1 MTYPVPSRSE
11 WRLHS
16 GQLWRLGDV
25 IDLEIKL
32 LVRATTSIV
41 AMMSVLR
48 SVLDADNDNAARAPL
63 LSDLQNSAAFI
74 RDIARAA
81 GMDAT
86 EAGAGRLVEGLQA
99 LKKRHVEDAGKQLRI
114 SQSEISELERNV
126 DYLVMC
132 FNDQLNAKHGL
143 FLTNEEAQLYQPVE
157 PLFGKDV
164 FEKFNDAARDIA
176 ESGKCLALGRNTAC
190 VFHLMLAMERALR
203 AMAAKIEASVHD
215 KHGNFDRWAV
225 IVGNVKAAI
234 PTLPKKKQD
243 AWTEAHNLLW
253 GVGKVW
259 RNETMHPAEAYSDQ
273 EARDVFNAVKI
284 FMTCLADLV

>member
-1 MTYPVPSRSE
+1 M
-11 WRLHS
+11 
-16 GQLWRLGDV
+16 
-25 IDLEIKL
+25 IDLEIRL
-32 LVRATTSIV
+32 LVKATTSIT
-41 AMMSVLR
+41 AMMSMLG
-48 SVLDADNDNAARAPL
+48 SMLNADEDNAAKAPL
-63 LSDLQNSAAFI
+63 LADLQHSAEFI
-74 RDIARAA
+74 RDIARSA

-86 EAGAGRLVEGLQA
+86 EAGATRLSESLQA
-99 LKKRHVEDAGKQLRI
+99 LKTRHINDAGKKLRI
-114 SQSEISELERNV
+114 SQAEISDLERNV

-132 FNDQLNAKHGL
+132 FHDQLNAKHGL
-143 FLTNEEAQLYQPVE
+143 FLTNEEARLYHSKE

-203 AMAAKIEASVHD
+203 AMAAKIEAEVYD
-215 KHGNFDRWAV
+215 KHGNFDRWSV

-243 AWTEAHNLLW
+243 AWTDAHNLLW

-259 RNETMHPAEAYSDQ
+259 RNDTMHPAEAYSDE
-273 EARDVFNAVKI
+273 EARDVFNAVKV
-284 FMTCLADLV
+284 FMARLADLV

>member
-1 MTYPVPSRSE
+1 VPSRSE

-16 GQLWRLGDV
+16 GRLWRLGDV
-25 IDLEIKL
+25 IDLEIRL
-32 LVRATTSIV
+32 LVKATTSIV
-41 AMMSVLR
+41 AMMSMLR
-48 SVLDADNDNAARAPL
+48 SILDADEDNAARAPL
-63 LSDLQNSAAFI
+63 LADLQHSADFI

-86 EAGAGRLVEGLQA
+86 ESGASRLVEGLQA
-99 LKKRHVEDAGKQLRI
+99 LKKRHVEDAGQQLRI
-114 SQSEISELERNV
+114 SQTEITDLERNV

-132 FNDQLNAKHGL
+132 FHDQLNAKHGL
-143 FLTNEEAQLYQPVE
+143 FLTNEEARLYQPNE

-164 FEKFNDAARDIA
+164 FDKFNDSARDIS

-203 AMAAKIEASVHD
+203 AMAAKIGANVHD
-215 KHGNFDRWAV
+215 KHGNFDRWSV

-234 PTLPKKKQD
+234 PTLPKDKQD

-259 RNETMHPAEAYSDQ
+259 RNETMHPAEAYTDQ
-273 EARDVFNAVKI
+273 EARDVFGAVKV
-284 FMTCLADLV
+284 FMSRLADLV

>member
-1 MTYPVPSRSE
+1 M
-11 WRLHS
+11 
-16 GQLWRLGDV
+16 
-25 IDLEIKL
+25 IDLEIRL
-32 LVRATTSIV
+32 LVKATTSIV
-41 AMMSVLR
+41 AMMSMLR
-48 SVLDADNDNAARAPL
+48 SVLDADGDNAARAPL
-63 LSDLQNSAAFI
+63 LADLQHSANFI
-74 RDIARAA
+74 RDIARSA

-86 EAGAGRLVEGLQA
+86 EAGASRLIDGLQA
-99 LKKRHVEDAGKQLRI
+99 LKTRHVNDAGKQLRI
-114 SQSEISELERNV
+114 SEGEIADLERNV

-132 FNDQLNAKHGL
+132 FHDQLNAKHGL
-143 FLTNEEAQLYQPVE
+143 FLNNEEARLYHSQE

-203 AMAAKIEASVHD
+203 VMAKKIEANVYD

-234 PTLPKKKQD
+234 PSLPKKKQD